1 MEYAVF
7 MTYHPKPNH
16 SSHCRH
22 SSRIDHIFSLYMFLL
37 GPTTKQKEKGNPEFK
52 GFLPHLQHMLQS
64 GLQLESTVGEMLI
77 TSS

>member
-1 MEYAVF
+1 
-7 MTYHPKPNH
+7 
-16 SSHCRH
+16 
-22 SSRIDHIFSLYMFLL
+22 MFLL